1 MKTIV
6 RGGSTVKMVGEQSSI
21 VYVYHDYS
29 VGDTVEIV
37 DRNGEE
43 LNIAKVVAVDENNV
57 VLEMTA

>member
-6 RGGSTVKMVGEQSSI
+6 RGSSTVKMVGEQSSI